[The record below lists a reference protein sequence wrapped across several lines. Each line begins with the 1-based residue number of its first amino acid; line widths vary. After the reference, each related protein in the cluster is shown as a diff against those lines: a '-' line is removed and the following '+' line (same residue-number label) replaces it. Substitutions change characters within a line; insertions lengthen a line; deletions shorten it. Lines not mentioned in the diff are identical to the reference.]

1 MTEVGGNTDQFSAT
15 STGTAT
21 RFREVRT
28 ILQGKK
34 KKKQDGGKYWF
45 LPGLRTS
52 NLNPGPCFT
61 VAHGHFRSP
70 EKRVETS
77 RSGNDVD

>member
-34 KKKQDGGKYWF
+34 KKKTGWRQV
-45 LPGLRTS
+45 LVPPRTEDQQ
-52 NLNPGPCFT
+52 
-61 VAHGHFRSP
+61 P
-70 EKRVETS
+70 ESWPVFHRCSWTLQKS
-77 RSGNDVD
+77 REESRNQ